1 MPNYYAPYPVYQPQQ
16 QQMQQMPQ
24 MPQQQQTHIQNG
36 GFVSAPNEAYAR
48 NYSVAPGNSVT
59 FKDEFA
65 PYVYTKTM
73 GFSQLDRPIFE
84 KYRLVKEEP
93 EDVSNVSDHK
103 QTDDAIA
110 DIRDEIALIWEEI
123 EGMKN
128 VPKKIT
134 TKQKDDSRGDD

>member
-1 MPNYYAPYPVYQPQQ
+1 MPNYYIPHQQIYQP
-16 QQMQQMPQ
+16 QMQQMPQ
-24 MPQQQQTHIQNG
+24 MPPQQQQTLQNG

-93 EDVSNVSDHK
+93 EDISNVSDHK

-128 VPKKIT
+128 VPKKTT